1 MRKSI
6 EVKQRD
12 RFLCQICL
20 RNLYNTIHW
29 LNYKT
34 VEVHHIVEINE
45 DYNKRLD
52 NDNLITLCSYHH
64 KMADKG
70 EIPKAVLLDIVKS
83 IHEKRKL

>member
-20 RNLYNTIHW
+20 RNLYDTIDW
-29 LNYKT
+29 LNFKT
-34 VEVHHIVEINE
+34 VEVHHIVSINE

-52 NDNLITLCSYHH
+52 VENLVTLCSYHH

-70 EIPKAVLLDIVKS
+70 EIPKQVLLDIVKE
-83 IHEKRKL
+83 IQKD

>member
-20 RNLYNTIHW
+20 RNLYNTISW

-34 VEVHHIVEINE
+34 VEVHHIVEIKE

-52 NDNLITLCSYHH
+52 VDNLITLCSYHH

-70 EIPKAVLLDIVKS
+70 EIPKQVLMDIVKS
-83 IHEKRKL
+83 IHEKL

>member
-20 RNLYNTIHW
+20 RNLYDTIDW
-29 LNYKT
+29 LNFKT
-34 VEVHHIVEINE
+34 VEVHHIVSINE

-52 NDNLITLCSYHH
+52 VENLVTLCSYHH

-70 EIPKAVLLDIVKS
+70 EIPKQVLLDIVKE
-83 IHEKRKL
+83 IQTD